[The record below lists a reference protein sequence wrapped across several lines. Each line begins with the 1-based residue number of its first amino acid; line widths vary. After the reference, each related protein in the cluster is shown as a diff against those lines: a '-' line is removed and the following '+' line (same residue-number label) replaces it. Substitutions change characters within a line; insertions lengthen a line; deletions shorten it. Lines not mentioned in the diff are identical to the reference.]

1 MVHQCHE
8 SSILQ
13 DLFLSHKRTMLVSEF
28 LPFAKNLLKHL
39 YEPTEAHEIVCIL
52 IEEVLLI
59 KKQHLS
65 ILAKEIDSAEEM
77 KLSYCIEEL
86 QKGKPLQ
93 YVLGYAWFRKIVVDV
108 NESVLIPR
116 PETEEL
122 IDWLLEENQNLPEL
136 KILDIGT
143 GSGCIAISIA
153 KEKKNWNISAIDVSE
168 DALELAQHNAKKNVC
183 SIQFKKID
191 ILSPEAEQFI
201 KEQNFDIII
210 SNPPYIP
217 EIEKAEMHIN
227 VKDFEPSIA
236 LFVPNETPLLFYK
249 RIIELSKGLIYFEIA
264 ASQSNALL
272 ELGEKMQR
280 KIIVKN
286 DISGNPRMA
295 KVLPISQQ

>member
-1 MVHQCHE
+1 
-8 SSILQ
+8 
-13 DLFLSHKRTMLVSEF
+13 MLVSEF
-28 LPFAKNLLKHL
+28 LSFAKNLLKHI
-39 YEPTEAHEIVCIL
+39 YEPAEAHEIVCIL
-52 IEEVLLI
+52 IEEILLI

-65 ILAKEIDSAEEM
+65 ILDKEIDAAEEM
-77 KLSYCIEEL
+77 KLSYCLEEL

-122 IDWLLEENQNLPEL
+122 IDWLLEENRHVNEL

-153 KEKKNWNISAIDVSE
+153 KEKNNWDIHAIDVSE
-168 DALELAQHNAKKNVC
+168 EALEVAKHNAKKNVC
-183 SIQFKKID
+183 NIQFKKLD
-191 ILSPEAEQFI
+191 ILSQEAEVYL

-217 EIEKAEMHIN
+217 EIEKQDMHTN
-227 VKDFEPSIA
+227 VKDFEPSVA
-236 LFVPNETPLLFYK
+236 LFVPNENPLLFYQ
-249 RIIELSKGLIYFEIA
+249 RIIELFDGIIYFEIA
-264 ASQSNALL
+264 ASQSKALL
-272 ELGEKMQR
+272 DLSEKLKR
-280 KIIVKN
+280 KIQIKN

-295 KVLPISQQ
+295 KVLAKN

>member
-1 MVHQCHE
+1 
-8 SSILQ
+8 
-13 DLFLSHKRTMLVSEF
+13 MLVSEF
-28 LPFAKNLLKHL
+28 LSFAKNLLKHI
-39 YEPTEAHEIVCIL
+39 YEPAEAHEIVCIL
-52 IEEVLLI
+52 IEEILLI

-65 ILAKEIDSAEEM
+65 ILDKEIDAAEEM
-77 KLSYCIEEL
+77 KLSYCLEEL

-122 IDWLLEENQNLPEL
+122 IDWLLEENRHVNEL

-153 KEKKNWNISAIDVSE
+153 KEKNNWDIHAIDVSE
-168 DALELAQHNAKKNVC
+168 EALEVAKHNAKKNVC
-183 SIQFKKID
+183 NIQFKKLD
-191 ILSPEAEQFI
+191 ILSQEAEVYL

-217 EIEKAEMHIN
+217 EIEKQDMHTN
-227 VKDFEPSIA
+227 VKDFEPSVA
-236 LFVPNETPLLFYK
+236 LFVPNENPLLFYQ
-249 RIIELSKGLIYFEIA
+249 RIIELFDGIIYFEIA
-264 ASQSNALL
+264 ASQSKALL
-272 ELGEKMQR
+272 DLSEKLKR
-280 KIIVKN
+280 EIKIQM

-295 KVLPISQQ
+295 KVLAKN

>member
-1 MVHQCHE
+1 
-8 SSILQ
+8 
-13 DLFLSHKRTMLVSEF
+13 MLVSEF
-28 LPFAKNLLKHL
+28 LSFAKNLLKHI
-39 YEPTEAHEIVCIL
+39 YEPAEAHEIVCIL
-52 IEEVLLI
+52 IEEILLI

-65 ILAKEIDSAEEM
+65 ILDKEIDAAEEM
-77 KLSYCIEEL
+77 KLSYCLEEL

-122 IDWLLEENQNLPEL
+122 IDWLLEENRHVNEL

-153 KEKKNWNISAIDVSE
+153 KEKNNWDIHAIDVSE
-168 DALELAQHNAKKNVC
+168 EALELAKHNAKKNVC
-183 SIQFKKID
+183 NIQFKKLD
-191 ILSPEAEQFI
+191 ILSQEAEMYL

-217 EIEKAEMHIN
+217 EIEKQDMHTN
-227 VKDFEPSIA
+227 VKDFEPSVA
-236 LFVPNETPLLFYK
+236 LFVPNENPLLFYQ
-249 RIIELSKGLIYFEIA
+249 RIIELFDGVIYFEIA
-264 ASQSNALL
+264 ASQSKALL
-272 ELGEKMQR
+272 DLSEKLKR
-280 KIIVKN
+280 KIQIKN

-295 KVLPISQQ
+295 KVLAKN